1 VSRCGKIGY
10 SIASSAPASNIA
22 GTVIPSDLAVFRF
35 TLNTSLVD
43 CSTGKFAR
51 LCAFQEAVH
60 VDGGPPILVG
70 YIWPVRHQVRVTC
83 CSRPTWEPPAT
94 RTTSRANADNSVAL
108 PGV

>member
-1 VSRCGKIGY
+1 MRQDRLLDRLVST
-10 SIASSAPASNIA
+10 ASNIA

-35 TLNTSLVD
+35 TLNTNLVD

-51 LCAFQEAVH
+51 LCAFQDAVH
-60 VDGGPPILVG
+60 VDGGPSILVS

-83 CSRPTWEPPAT
+83 CSTPTWEPPAT